1 MRRIVAIFLMTALPA
16 AAETSRWQ
24 LNASFEG
31 QVVSE
36 TFLHLDGCRLW
47 MGVLAQQVIARYG
60 DPDTQTDT
68 SMSWGDVTIE
78 CIEI

>member
-1 MRRIVAIFLMTALPA
+1 MRRIVSIFLMIALPA

-24 LNASFEG
+24 LSASFEG

-36 TFLHLDGCRLW
+36 TFPHLDGCRLW
-47 MGVLAQQVIARYG
+47 MGMLAQQVIARHG

-68 SMSWGDVTIE
+68 SMSWGEMTIE
-78 CIEI
+78 CVEI